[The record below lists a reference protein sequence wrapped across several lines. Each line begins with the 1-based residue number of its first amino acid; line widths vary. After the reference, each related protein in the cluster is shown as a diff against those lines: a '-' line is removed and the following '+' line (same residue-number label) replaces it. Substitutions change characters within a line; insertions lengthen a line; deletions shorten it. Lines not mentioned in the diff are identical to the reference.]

1 MTYICTCRKSTAKTI
16 CTLLFISA
24 TVFAVF
30 SALKIGYRGI
40 WEMLLAASGIG
51 IIQISQKYLLA
62 GYEYILDPEESLSVR
77 NRMTVIKVQGKKRI
91 SLIQLNL
98 KNLTEVIPYT
108 KLSVIKENYGNISEK
123 MSFCADMF
131 PKNTY
136 LMLFEVNGKLSVV
149 RIQCEKEFAD
159 ILNQIAGI

>member
-1 MTYICTCRKSTAKTI
+1 MTYICTRRKSTAKTI
-16 CTLLFISA
+16 CILLFISA
-24 TVFAVF
+24 AIFAVF

-62 GYEYILDPEESLSVR
+62 GYEYILDPEESLYGR

-98 KNLTEVIPYT
+98 KNLTEVIPYS
-108 KLSVIKENYGNISEK
+108 KLSVIKDKYGSISEK

-131 PKNTY
+131 PKETY
-136 LMLFEVNGKLSVV
+136 LMLFEINGDLSVV
-149 RIQCEKEFAD
+149 RIQCEKTFAD
-159 ILNQIAGI
+159 ILNQRAGI